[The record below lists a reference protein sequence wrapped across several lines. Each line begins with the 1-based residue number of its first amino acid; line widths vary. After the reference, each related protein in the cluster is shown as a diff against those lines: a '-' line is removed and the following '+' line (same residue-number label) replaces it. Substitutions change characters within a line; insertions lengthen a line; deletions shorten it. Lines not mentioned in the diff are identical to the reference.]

1 MAAPLD
7 GIRVIEVSSW
17 IAAPAS
23 TALMADLGAE
33 VIKVEPPGGD
43 DLRAF
48 SLRSYGLDFDFATN
62 YIFELDNRGKKSI
75 TVDLGKPGGPEL
87 VQKLGAS
94 CDVFVTNLIARR
106 AARYGLTYED
116 VLRTNPGVVY
126 ASISGFGSKGPDQD
140 RPGFDVSAFWAR
152 SGIMS
157 MIGEP
162 DAPPAQ
168 CRGGQGDH
176 TTSLNLLAAVLAG
189 LRMKDQTGEGQR
201 VEVSLQGT
209 GMWTLAGDFAAA
221 LVSKQQAPR
230 MSRDA
235 PGHPVWNHYLC
246 GDDRWVLLVN
256 PIPFPKAWPQFCE
269 MLGKPEW
276 IADERYQDIPGLV
289 ANSAELTAAASAVF
303 ATRTSAEWGAEMD
316 RRGLIS
322 ALVAKTPEVIDD
334 PQVREMGWITEVESE
349 EFGSYETLNTPFKLY
364 GTDTGVRGPAPS
376 AGQHTFD
383 VLADYGITDNE
394 LDKLATDGVLG

>member
-7 GIRVIEVSSW
+7 GIRVIEISSW

-23 TALMADLGAE
+23 TALMADLGAD
-33 VIKVEPPGGD
+33 VVKIEPPGGD
-43 DLRAF
+43 ALRGF
-48 SLRSYGLDFDFATN
+48 NLRSMGIDFDFATN

-75 TVDLGKPGGPEL
+75 TVDLSKPGGPEL

-116 VLRTNPGVVY
+116 VLRSNPGVVY
-126 ASISGFGSKGPDQD
+126 ASISGFGSEGPDQD
-140 RPGFDVSAFWAR
+140 RAGFDVSAFWAR

-162 DAPPAQ
+162 GTPPAQ

-176 TTSLNLLAAVLAG
+176 TTSLNLLAAILAG
-189 LRMKDQTGEGQR
+189 LRMKDHTGEGQR

-209 GMWTLAGDFAAA
+209 GMWTLAGDMAAA

-230 MSRDA
+230 LSRDA
-235 PGHPVWNHYLC
+235 PGQPVWNSYLC
-246 GDDRWVLLVN
+246 SDDRWVLLVN
-256 PIPFPKAWPQFCE
+256 PVPFPKAWPQFAE
-269 MLGKPEW
+269 MIGKPDW
-276 IADERYQDIPGLV
+276 ATDPRYQDIQGLV
-289 ANSAELTAAASAVF
+289 ADSRELTAVASAVF
-303 ATRTSAEWGAEMD
+303 ATRTSVDWGAEMD
-316 RRGLIS
+316 RRGLIW
-322 ALVAKTPEVIDD
+322 APVASLPEVIND

-349 EFGSYETLNTPFKLY
+349 EFGSYETLDTPFKLY

-376 AGQHTFD
+376 PGQHTFD
-383 VLADYGITDNE
+383 VLADYGITDDE